1 MTNAAQSITLE
12 SNRIAQSVCGPLN
25 EILSHLQNATKT
37 EIDIRGNEVRVSG
50 GEFGTQMALHIIGNL
65 AKRAKRNEEI
75 TLDVLEGEVKL
86 YNNPA
91 FDRTST
97 TPAPV
102 AEDDAGSETR
112 QGFQL
117 KKGFIEARTKTQIH
131 YLAALSSRPMV
142 FGVGPAGT
150 GKTFL
155 AVAKA
160 VELFEKGVVKR
171 IIITRPA
178 VEAGEKLG
186 FLPGDQKDKVDPYM
200 QPVYDAL
207 RECMGVE
214 QYSKY
219 MGIMPD
225 GTRQATM
232 TDRSIEIAPVAFM
245 RGRTLSNAAII
256 VDEAQNLTATQM
268 KMVLTRMGKN
278 SVMFITGDPEQC
290 DLDVRVESGLTHAKR
305 ILNDLNEIS
314 FVQFNTGDVVR
325 HPLVGRILDAYAKDK
340 ARD

>member
-1 MTNAAQSITLE
+1 MTNTAQSITLE

-50 GEFGTQMALHIIGNL
+50 GEYGTQMALHIIGNL
-65 AKRAKRNEEI
+65 AKRAKRGDEI

-86 YNNPA
+86 YANPA
-91 FDRTST
+91 FDRSK
-97 TPAPV
+97 PAAPETE
-102 AEDDAGSETR
+102 EDDNSR

-117 KKGFIEARTKTQIH
+117 KKTFIEARTRTQIA
-131 YLAALSSRPMV
+131 YLAALNSHPMV

-186 FLPGDQKDKVDPYM
+186 FLPGDQKEKVDPYM

-214 QYSKY
+214 QYTKY
-219 MGIMPD
+219 MGIQPD
-225 GTRQATM
+225 GTRQTTA
-232 TDRSIEIAPVAFM
+232 TDRSIEIAPIAFM
-245 RGRTLSNAAII
+245 RGRTLSNAAVV

-290 DLDVRVESGLTHAKR
+290 DLDGRVESGLTHARR
-305 ILNDLNEIS
+305 ILRDLNEIA
-314 FVQFNTGDVVR
+314 FIQFNTGDVVR

-340 ARD
+340 PNSRD